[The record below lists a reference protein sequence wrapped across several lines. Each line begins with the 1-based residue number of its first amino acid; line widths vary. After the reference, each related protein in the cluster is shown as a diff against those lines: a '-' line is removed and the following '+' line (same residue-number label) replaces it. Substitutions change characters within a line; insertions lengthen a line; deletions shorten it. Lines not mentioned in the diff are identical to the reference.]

1 LDKKPDRW
9 EAARIQTMAERVAR
23 CYVRTMTSFLSTI
36 ILPVAVGAVALVL
49 VLGLVN
55 MMRGGSPNRSQ
66 KLMQLRVL
74 LQFVAIV
81 ITMLTVWAMG
91 H

>member
-1 LDKKPDRW
+1 MSDFMSHYLVP
-9 EAARIQTMAERVAR
+9 AAVI
-23 CYVRTMTSFLSTI
+23 
-36 ILPVAVGAVALVL
+36 AVAIVL

-66 KLMQLRVL
+66 KLMRLRVL

-81 ITMLTVWAMG
+81 VIMAAIWVMG
-91 H
+91 R

>member
-1 LDKKPDRW
+1 MAAMADRP
-9 EAARIQTMAERVAR
+9 ARW
-23 CYVRTMTSFLSTI
+23 YVRAMASFLSTI

-49 VLGLVN
+49 LLGLIN

-66 KLMQLRVL
+66 KLMQWRVL
-74 LQFVAIV
+74 LQFIAIA

-91 H
+91 R